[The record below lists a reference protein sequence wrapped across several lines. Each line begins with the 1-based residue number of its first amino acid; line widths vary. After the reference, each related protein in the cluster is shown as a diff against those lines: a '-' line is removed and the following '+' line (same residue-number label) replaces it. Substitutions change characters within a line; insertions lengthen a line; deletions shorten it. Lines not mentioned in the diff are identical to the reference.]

1 MTLGVSR
8 HDTYSSPE
16 NFLVVCHQNIFRRA
30 TVLDDM
36 TSTLDDMTSTL
47 NDMTSTLDD
56 MTSTLDDILD
66 CFGYPHLTSKGG
78 PLHIK
83 HYSCKYMSN

>member
-1 MTLGVSR
+1 
-8 HDTYSSPE
+8 
-16 NFLVVCHQNIFRRA
+16 
-30 TVLDDM
+30 M

-56 MTSTLDDILD
+56 ILD
-66 CFGYPHLTSKGG
+66 CVGYPHLTSKGG

-83 HYSCKYMSN
+83 HYSYKYMSN

>member
-1 MTLGVSR
+1 M
-8 HDTYSSPE
+8 H
-16 NFLVVCHQNIFRRA
+16 
-30 TVLDDM
+30 DM

-47 NDMTSTLDD
+47 NDMTSTLND

-78 PLHIK
+78 LLHIK
-83 HYSCKYMSN
+83 HYSYKYMSN

>member
-16 NFLVVCHQNIFRRA
+16 NFLVVCRQNIFRRA

-47 NDMTSTLDD
+47 DDMTSTLDD
-56 MTSTLDDILD
+56 MIALGTHTLQAKEERFI
-66 CFGYPHLTSKGG
+66 
-78 PLHIK
+78 
-83 HYSCKYMSN
+83 